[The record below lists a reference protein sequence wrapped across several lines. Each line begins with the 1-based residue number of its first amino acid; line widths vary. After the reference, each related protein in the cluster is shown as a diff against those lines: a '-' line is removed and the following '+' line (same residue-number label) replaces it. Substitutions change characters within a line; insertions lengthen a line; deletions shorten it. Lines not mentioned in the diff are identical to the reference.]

1 MEQKEE
7 KGMLNKI
14 NLFPIICPECQKKC
28 LLEMKDFKINL
39 SDCPNG
45 HSTKNLLLDKF
56 ISIQKKDIKEI
67 GCDVCQENVQEN
79 QCYICNTCDVDLCS
93 KCRLEHNKFHKII
106 NYEDK
111 IYICKKHDRTF
122 DSFCKKCKENICS
135 SCYPKHIDHKSE
147 IIYLGLI
154 LQTKDDLKNKSIN
167 NTNIINNF
175 KNGIEDIIS
184 KLNKIIEY
192 TDILINLEENFIN
205 NFNDQNYNY
214 EILSNLNQLT
224 SDKIFNSFEKINT
237 DKNIIHKFKNIM
249 MIYEKMTNID
259 LNIEKYYYNIKK
271 SNHCL
276 SINSN
281 LSGIKPDDL
290 LNYSS
295 FDSDKSISF
304 KISKDKIIKMFYKEE
319 NKNKESDKNNS
330 KNKNFFYENKSNN
343 SQMMLDKYNSDL
355 IFTSPSNFSSFYNN
369 SNFSDE

>member
-1 MEQKEE
+1 
-7 KGMLNKI
+7 
-14 NLFPIICPECQKKC
+14 
-28 LLEMKDFKINL
+28 
-39 SDCPNG
+39 
-45 HSTKNLLLDKF
+45 
-56 ISIQKKDIKEI
+56 
-67 GCDVCQENVQEN
+67 
-79 QCYICNTCDVDLCS
+79 
-93 KCRLEHNKFHKII
+93 
-106 NYEDK
+106 
-111 IYICKKHDRTF
+111 
-122 DSFCKKCKENICS
+122 
-135 SCYPKHIDHKSE
+135 
-147 IIYLGLI
+147 LI

-167 NTNIINNF
+167 HTNIINNF

-192 TDILINLEENFIN
+192 TYILINLEENFIN

-355 IFTSPSNFSSFYNN
+355 FTSPNNFSSFYNN

>member
-1 MEQKEE
+1 
-7 KGMLNKI
+7 
-14 NLFPIICPECQKKC
+14 
-28 LLEMKDFKINL
+28 
-39 SDCPNG
+39 
-45 HSTKNLLLDKF
+45 
-56 ISIQKKDIKEI
+56 
-67 GCDVCQENVQEN
+67 
-79 QCYICNTCDVDLCS
+79 
-93 KCRLEHNKFHKII
+93 
-106 NYEDK
+106 
-111 IYICKKHDRTF
+111 
-122 DSFCKKCKENICS
+122 
-135 SCYPKHIDHKSE
+135 
-147 IIYLGLI
+147 
-154 LQTKDDLKNKSIN
+154 
-167 NTNIINNF
+167 
-175 KNGIEDIIS
+175 
-184 KLNKIIEY
+184 
-192 TDILINLEENFIN
+192 
-205 NFNDQNYNY
+205 
-214 EILSNLNQLT
+214 
-224 SDKIFNSFEKINT
+224 
-237 DKNIIHKFKNIM
+237 M

-355 IFTSPSNFSSFYNN
+355 FTSPNNFSSFYNN

>member
-1 MEQKEE
+1 M
-7 KGMLNKI
+7 
-14 NLFPIICPECQKKC
+14 
-28 LLEMKDFKINL
+28 
-39 SDCPNG
+39 
-45 HSTKNLLLDKF
+45 
-56 ISIQKKDIKEI
+56 
-67 GCDVCQENVQEN
+67 
-79 QCYICNTCDVDLCS
+79 
-93 KCRLEHNKFHKII
+93 
-106 NYEDK
+106 
-111 IYICKKHDRTF
+111 
-122 DSFCKKCKENICS
+122 
-135 SCYPKHIDHKSE
+135 
-147 IIYLGLI
+147 

-167 NTNIINNF
+167 HTNIINNF

-295 FDSDKSISF
+295 FDNDKSISF

-355 IFTSPSNFSSFYNN
+355 IFTSPNNFSSFYYN

>member
-1 MEQKEE
+1 M
-7 KGMLNKI
+7 
-14 NLFPIICPECQKKC
+14 
-28 LLEMKDFKINL
+28 
-39 SDCPNG
+39 
-45 HSTKNLLLDKF
+45 
-56 ISIQKKDIKEI
+56 
-67 GCDVCQENVQEN
+67 
-79 QCYICNTCDVDLCS
+79 
-93 KCRLEHNKFHKII
+93 
-106 NYEDK
+106 
-111 IYICKKHDRTF
+111 
-122 DSFCKKCKENICS
+122 
-135 SCYPKHIDHKSE
+135 
-147 IIYLGLI
+147 I

-167 NTNIINNF
+167 HTNIINNF

-214 EILSNLNQLT
+214 EILSNLNQIT

-355 IFTSPSNFSSFYNN
+355 FTSPNNFSSFYNN

>member
-1 MEQKEE
+1 M
-7 KGMLNKI
+7 
-14 NLFPIICPECQKKC
+14 
-28 LLEMKDFKINL
+28 
-39 SDCPNG
+39 
-45 HSTKNLLLDKF
+45 
-56 ISIQKKDIKEI
+56 
-67 GCDVCQENVQEN
+67 
-79 QCYICNTCDVDLCS
+79 
-93 KCRLEHNKFHKII
+93 
-106 NYEDK
+106 
-111 IYICKKHDRTF
+111 
-122 DSFCKKCKENICS
+122 
-135 SCYPKHIDHKSE
+135 
-147 IIYLGLI
+147 I

-167 NTNIINNF
+167 HTNIINNF

-192 TDILINLEENFIN
+192 TNILINLEENFIN

-355 IFTSPSNFSSFYNN
+355 FTSPNNFSSFYNN